1 MIKVSMIRQLQNRP
15 VRRRAICGFT
25 LVEIMVVVTLISLI
39 AMLSV
44 PTMQKIRRKARATA
58 IANDFRVFATAYA
71 TYSQENGAWPAEA
84 AAGVTPVGMEPYLR
98 GGSWPRVTPM
108 GGRYN
113 WENSQ
118 LHQAGFRPR
127 AAIAISGTSDSP
139 ILVDSSQL
147 TAIDEAID
155 DGDITTGNFRVGAGN
170 APLYV
175 IEN

>member
-1 MIKVSMIRQLQNRP
+1 MIKDTTINHALNRGARPRSIR
-15 VRRRAICGFT
+15 GFT

-58 IANDFRVFATAYA
+58 IANDFRVFATAFM
-71 TYSQENGAWPAEA
+71 TYSQENGAWPVET
-84 AAGVTPVGMEPYLR
+84 AAGITPAGMDPYLR
-98 GGSWPRVTPM
+98 GGAWPRVTPM

-113 WENSQ
+113 WENLQ

-127 AAIAISGTSDSP
+127 AAIAITSTGDSP
-139 ILVDSSQL
+139 ILVDASQL

-155 DGDITTGNFRVGAGN
+155 DGDLTTGNFRVGAGN
-170 APLYV
+170 APLFV

>member
-1 MIKVSMIRQLQNRP
+1 MIMKTPSSHMPSRLA
-15 VRRRAICGFT
+15 RRRGIGGFT

-58 IANDFRVFATAYA
+58 IANDFRVFATAFM
-71 TYSQENGAWPAEA
+71 TYSQENGAWPAET
-84 AAGVTPVGMEPYLR
+84 AAGVTPTGMEPYLR
-98 GGSWPRVTPM
+98 GGAWPRVTPM

-113 WENSQ
+113 WENNQ

-127 AAIAISGTSDSP
+127 AAIAISSTGDSP
-139 ILVDSSQL
+139 VLVDADQL
-147 TAIDEAID
+147 TAIDTAID
-155 DGDITTGNFRVGAGN
+155 DGNLTTGNFRVGAGN
-170 APLYV
+170 APLFV

>member
-1 MIKVSMIRQLQNRP
+1 MSEFTQIRP
-15 VRRRAICGFT
+15 ESCRRARRGTVRGFT

-58 IANDFRVFATAYA
+58 IANDFRVFATAFS
-71 TYSQENGAWPAEA
+71 TYSQENGSWPAET
-84 AAGVTPVGMEPYLR
+84 AAGVTPTGMENYLR
-98 GGSWPRVTPM
+98 GGAWPRVTPM
-108 GGRYN
+108 GGHYN

-118 LHQAGFRPR
+118 LHQGGFRPR
-127 AAIAISGTSDSP
+127 AAIAISSTSDSAV
-139 ILVDSSQL
+139 LVDASQL

-155 DGDITTGNFRVGAGN
+155 DGDLTTGNFRVGAGN